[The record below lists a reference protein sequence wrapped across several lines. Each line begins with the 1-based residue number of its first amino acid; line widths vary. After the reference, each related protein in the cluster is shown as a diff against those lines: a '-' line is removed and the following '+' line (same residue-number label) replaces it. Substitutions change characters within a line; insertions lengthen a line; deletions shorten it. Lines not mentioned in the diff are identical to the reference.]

1 MTGAGGGGGGKG
13 EGIPGVDEFQ
23 KDPVAAL
30 TKGFGWFTTT
40 VGKSAKSVNDGWIQ
54 PNVQKLAE
62 ADLTHTARLTAA
74 QVASNIQAGSKNA
87 AEQFNRFVE
96 DSQSSS
102 HTTSHTGARSKTRTA
117 AEPEHK
123 DFWDSF
129 GSPVAED
136 ESSGAGAGKGGMM
149 SGKAA
154 GNTGGR
160 ESPMTRGRASP
171 APTGKPSAVG
181 TAAMRK
187 GAKEKEEDKW
197 EDF

>member
-1 MTGAGGGGGGKG
+1 
-13 EGIPGVDEFQ
+13 
-23 KDPVAAL
+23 
-30 TKGFGWFTTT
+30 
-40 VGKSAKSVNDGWIQ
+40 
-54 PNVQKLAE
+54 
-62 ADLTHTARLTAA
+62 
-74 QVASNIQAGSKNA
+74 
-87 AEQFNRFVE
+87 
-96 DSQSSS
+96 
-102 HTTSHTGARSKTRTA
+102 
-117 AEPEHK
+117 
-123 DFWDSF
+123 
-129 GSPVAED
+129 
-136 ESSGAGAGKGGMM
+136 M